1 MFFFTSEKQLE
12 TCHWT
17 NIKCDSYL
25 FYCVPSLLKQQAHS
39 VGRKRTVIKQNAV
52 AEGMESL
59 HVHTLSAC
67 SHVGL
72 KKKNQTVQRNI
83 PEVHRIRNC
92 FGKFSDTNCLL

>member
-72 KKKNQTVQRNI
+72 KKKKSNSSKKHPRGTQN
-83 PEVHRIRNC
+83 
-92 FGKFSDTNCLL
+92 